1 LKSFLSVDQL
11 SKSYGNNIILN
22 QISLEINKGE
32 FFFLLGPSGCGK
44 TTLLRCISGLV
55 DHESGTIELEGNSIH
70 HLPAHKRDVNTV
82 FQNYA
87 LFPHMSV
94 SENVGFGLK
103 MKGKS
108 KNEIRSTVGEMLNLV
123 KLVEFKDRYPAQLS
137 GGQMQRVALARA
149 LANRPSLLLLDEPL
163 GALDVKLRKQMQ
175 DELRRIQKDLGIT
188 FICVTHD
195 QEEALSIGDRIAVM
209 NNGCLEQI
217 GTSEELYNRPK
228 SEFVCDFLGES
239 NFMDVLV
246 VSSDSSSS
254 RMLIPETS
262 HYVVAQN
269 TTNQAQA
276 KIAIRPENIS
286 ISTQS
291 QEITA
296 INNLPV
302 QILDIRFSGPF
313 FEIFTQTSIGT
324 NIVVRVPSD
333 RFDSSAQIG
342 NNITLS
348 WLPEHVIILS

>member
-1 LKSFLSVDQL
+1 
-11 SKSYGNNIILN
+11 
-22 QISLEINKGE
+22 
-32 FFFLLGPSGCGK
+32 
-44 TTLLRCISGLV
+44 
-55 DHESGTIELEGNSIH
+55 
-70 HLPAHKRDVNTV
+70 
-82 FQNYA
+82 
-87 LFPHMSV
+87 MSV